1 MNAARFNDKFVRS
14 NSHASA
20 IRTAGT
26 MDSLVADRFI
36 LGSTK
41 TSDRLSIEHPWPPLL
56 IDDRQDE
63 IMMVDVCFNVL
74 PVRETVFNQ
83 LAPNA
88 SSRAWSFAITLVG
101 PHI

>member
-1 MNAARFNDKFVRS
+1 MAAGSAVDAARFNDKFVRS

-41 TSDRLSIEHPWPPLL
+41 TSDWLSIE
-56 IDDRQDE
+56 
-63 IMMVDVCFNVL
+63 
-74 PVRETVFNQ
+74 
-83 LAPNA
+83 
-88 SSRAWSFAITLVG
+88 
-101 PHI
+101 